1 MMWMFI
7 LYFVLF
13 TGIALYVTMNA
24 RKFIGIDLKFEVSI
38 LASVVFGGVLAAIF
52 SSFHRKEGY
61 DTDTKMIGYDSP
73 EYVHAYAN
81 TIVDRAVKSV
91 KIPNQ
96 EVNINP
102 APCDL
107 QGRTWLNDDLEPQS
121 VDPAVVEVE
130 RSIVK
135 KHNDHIQNMENH
147 QIEHEQKMMKLQ
159 SEHEAKIVALKD
171 PEAIRR
177 VQDAHNAKM
186 NELQNAHVD
195 KMMKMQQTHDREI
208 VEMEKKPAVK
218 ESFELP
224 GEIRE
229 NREFDSGCQKCG
241 IPMPYTTWQDFWKA
255 GCM

>member
-1 MMWMFI
+1 MMWIFV

-13 TGIALYVTMNA
+13 TAIALYVTMNS
-24 RKFIGIDLKFEVSI
+24 RKFIGIDMTREMSI
-38 LASVVFGGVLAAIF
+38 VASVVFGALLGALF
-52 SSFHRKEGY
+52 SSFHGKEGY
-61 DTDTKMIGYDSP
+61 DTKMIGYDNV

-91 KIPNQ
+91 KIPNE

-107 QGRTWLNDDLEPQS
+107 QGRTWLADELEPRS

-130 RSIVK
+130 RAIVK
-135 KHNDHIQNMENH
+135 KHGDHVQEME
-147 QIEHEQKMMKLQ
+147 MLQ
-159 SEHEAKIVALKD
+159 REHEAKMMNLQRQHETKIVAMKD
-171 PEAIRR
+171 PAMIRR
-177 VQDAHNAKM
+177 EQDAHNAKM
-186 NELQNAHVD
+186 NDLQNAHME
-195 KMMKMQQTHDREI
+195 KMMKKQQAHDREI
-208 VEMEKKPAVK
+208 VAMEKKPVMK

-241 IPMPYTTWQDFWKA
+241 VPMPYTTWQDFWHA